1 MENVKNKQRS
11 AFHFVFAIGIL
22 LLLFVSC
29 KSNSYLDILTGE
41 SIRFWQDYPD
51 KDYYMSFDKRT
62 RRIKT
67 YDSNLKRIYGNCL
80 EIGTK
85 GMYFRISG
93 TRVFTSWR
101 AQGKIP
107 SGSFELLEINDNK
120 LILKRSYGNAVTL
133 IKYNRYE

>member
-1 MENVKNKQRS
+1 MI
-11 AFHFVFAIGIL
+11 FVIVIL
-22 LLLFVSC
+22 SFSLSSC
-29 KSNSYLDILTGE
+29 KSNSYLDILTGG

-93 TRVFTSWR
+93 TRVFTSWG
-101 AQGKIP
+101 AHGKIP
-107 SGSFELLEINDNK
+107 SGTFELLEINDNK
-120 LILKRSYGNAVTL
+120 LVLKWSYGNAVTL
-133 IKYNRYE
+133 IKYNGNE

>member
-1 MENVKNKQRS
+1 MIFQNKRNTCIS
-11 AFHFVFAIGIL
+11 VVFVIVIL
-22 LLLFVSC
+22 SFSLSSC
-29 KSNSYLDILTGE
+29 KSNSYLDILTGG

-93 TRVFTSWR
+93 TRVFTSWG
-101 AQGKIP
+101 AHGKIP
-107 SGSFELLEINDNK
+107 SGTFELSQI
-120 LILKRSYGNAVTL
+120 GH
-133 IKYNRYE
+133 

>member
-1 MENVKNKQRS
+1 MIFQNKRNTCIS
-11 AFHFVFAIGIL
+11 VVFVIVIL
-22 LLLFVSC
+22 SFSLSSC
-29 KSNSYLDILTGE
+29 KSNSYLDILTGG
-41 SIRFWQDYPD
+41 SIRYWQYLEH

-93 TRVFTSWR
+93 TRVFTSWG
-101 AQGKIP
+101 AHGKIP
-107 SGSFELLEINDNK
+107 SGTFELLEINDNK
-120 LILKRSYGNAVTL
+120 LVLKWSYGNAVTL
-133 IKYNRYE
+133 IKYNGNE

>member
-1 MENVKNKQRS
+1 MIFQNKRNTCIS
-11 AFHFVFAIGIL
+11 VVFAIVIL
-22 LLLFVSC
+22 SFSLSSC
-29 KSNSYLDILTGE
+29 KSNSYLDILTGG

-67 YDSNLKRIYGNCL
+67 YDSNLKRIYGKCL

-93 TRVFTSWR
+93 TRVFTSWG
-101 AQGKIP
+101 AHGKIP

-133 IKYNRYE
+133 IKYNRNE

>member
-1 MENVKNKQRS
+1 
-11 AFHFVFAIGIL
+11 
-22 LLLFVSC
+22 
-29 KSNSYLDILTGE
+29 
-41 SIRFWQDYPD
+41 
-51 KDYYMSFDKRT
+51 MSFDKRT

-93 TRVFTSWR
+93 TRVFTSWG

-120 LILKRSYGNAVTL
+120 LVLKWSYGNAVTL
-133 IKYNRYE
+133 IKYNRNE